1 MTQSAPDRL
10 TVMVVEPDILVRMVL
25 AEYLRD
31 CGYKVVEGGCADD
44 VFTVLRSDVKVHTV
58 FAEVRLLGDSD
69 GFALAKTTREMY
81 PDVDVILTSSVANAA
96 DKAGDLCAEG
106 ILDKP
111 YHPDEVI
118 RRINI
123 LRDRRAPRLS

>member
-1 MTQSAPDRL
+1 
-10 TVMVVEPDILVRMVL
+10 MVVEPDILVRTVL
-25 AEYLRD
+25 AEYLRE
-31 CGYKVVEGGCADD
+31 CGYKVIEGGCADD
-44 VFTVLRSDVKVHTV
+44 VFTVLRSDIKVHTV

-106 ILDKP
+106 VLEKP

-118 RRINI
+118 RRISI
-123 LRDRRAPRLS
+123 LRDRRAPRPG

>member
-1 MTQSAPDRL
+1 MTGSAPGRL
-10 TVMVVEPDILVRMVL
+10 TIMVVEPDILVRMVL

-69 GFALAKTTREMY
+69 GFALAKATREMY
-81 PDVDVILTSSVANAA
+81 PDVDVVLTSSVANAA
-96 DKAGDLCAEG
+96 DKASDLCAEG
-106 ILDKP
+106 VLEKP

>member
-1 MTQSAPDRL
+1 MTESAPDRH
-10 TVMVVEPDILVRMVL
+10 TIMVVEPDILVRWVL

-44 VFTVLRSDVKVHTV
+44 VFTVLRSDIRVHMV
-58 FAEVRLLGDSD
+58 FAEVRLSGDSD

-81 PDVDVILTSSVANAA
+81 PEVDVVLTSSVANAA

-106 ILDKP
+106 VLKKP

-123 LRDRRAPRLS
+123 LRDRRAVRPS

>member
-1 MTQSAPDRL
+1 MTGSVPDRL
-10 TVMVVEPDILVRMVL
+10 TIMVIESDILVRMVL

-31 CGYKVVEGGCADD
+31 CGYKVVEGSCADD
-44 VFTVLRSDVKVHTV
+44 AFTVLRSDIKVHMLFT
-58 FAEVRLLGDSD
+58 EVRLSGDSD

-106 ILDKP
+106 VVEKP
-111 YHPDEVI
+111 YHPEEVL

-123 LRDRRAPRLS
+123 LRDRRSARRP

>member
-1 MTQSAPDRL
+1 MTGSAPDRL
-10 TVMVVEPDILVRMVL
+10 TIMVVEPDILIRMVL

-31 CGYKVVEGGCADD
+31 CGYKVLEGACADD
-44 VFTVLRSDVKVHTV
+44 VFTVLRSDIQVHMV

-69 GFALAKTTREMY
+69 GFALARTTREIY
-81 PDVDVILTSSVANAA
+81 PDVDVVLTSSVANAA

-106 ILDKP
+106 VLKKP

-123 LRDRRAPRLS
+123 LRDRRVPRPG